1 MYGYWFDNAKPKYW
15 ESAKLS
21 NLDKDSLTVNI
32 KSEDVYANLAV
43 DVGTRFNIS
52 QTMKLTDH

>member
-1 MYGYWFDNAKPKYW
+1 MIKLVIYGYWFDNAKPKYW

-21 NLDKDSLTVNI
+21 HLDKDSLTVNI

-43 DVGTRFNIS
+43 E
-52 QTMKLTDH
+52 